1 MTNRSNYF
9 FTTLIASIALSLAGC
24 STSDGGNG
32 GASGVDSGSGPSGGS
47 DVGGFQLSSIS
58 VPENFTWK
66 INRPI
71 SFVFT
76 RPLDFSSVSLTSIAI
91 RDSDN
96 LPANGEFSFDPAQ
109 PRVVVFQPTCPV
121 KSDFSDA
128 GFQPGG
134 KLYTIVVLGKD
145 GAAGT
150 SVRSSSGEELEVS
163 QTRVFFTPTSFEL
176 SNLFEDLVS
185 GAPQPVVRAIGSTT
199 LNATFIE
206 VAQDTS
212 IDSRIYFERNLS
224 TQAVSVPGSGD
235 GSIPT
240 GHPNE
245 ALELGM
251 PLNLYSNL
259 MSRLAFVLEVN
270 QPVNPA
276 PTNINSNRIRLEAN
290 KMPGGAN
297 FGAVPATVSLVRNCT
312 TTGATIRVEPIG
324 VLPQNVD
331 VRLVVDAT
339 FEDLTGDK
347 HSAAIVNF
355 GVIRTRNAG
364 GDLADEVLEEFTVG
378 AATAGSLE
386 DATAAFSVP
395 RAIWGSSGTLK
406 PRFDFDGNGGPTG
419 AFDFVVRGT
428 GGTVIIDT
436 TLETVQDGDQTLQ
449 QTIING
455 RFDVRDLTIE
465 TGGKLQFR
473 GPNPMVINA
482 TGNVVINGEIL
493 LLGAAAKDVSGVFTA
508 TFPEPG
514 APGSLG
520 GGDGGDA
527 SVNMTASTPR
537 GNNGNGGKNFLAL
550 GGQGGESG
558 FGADP
563 SGKPN
568 PQKSHPHFRRGGA
581 GGGGA
586 FGPNQNYNDPL
597 KFPPPIVVPPDS
609 LGTNALIGGTGDAD
623 TSPTGFF
630 STGAISGIPIPAG
643 GNPGPLPFTDGDST
657 NDFFGVQFNP
667 TPPPGG
673 QILIRGELDGIFA
686 GAGGGGGG
694 DSVRSK
700 SFPNPGFKNA
710 SEDKGG
716 AGGGGAGGLLIRSLG
731 DVTFGPL
738 GRIVAAGGG
747 GARGQLIVF
756 NNNFFVKSG
765 ASGGGGSGG
774 HIIIESAGTID
785 LGTGLEVISARG
797 GLGGLGGKPAKNLN
811 NARGGHGGPGV
822 VQLHAP
828 NGVADILTTQT
839 LITAVV
845 PVPHV
850 LLPNFGKTS
859 RARSQWIPLG
869 GAVGTLPND
878 VTFLF
883 DGTDPTTG
891 LVKRVQDMAMM
902 DTNVVID
909 LTEIVGPAPLSTAGF
924 SRVDGENTFSFDF
937 ASAGAP
943 MFAMADFIYRDNP
956 VLMKNFVLELR
967 EIATPLTIRRYN
979 IESVALDPA
988 DSNRFIV
995 TTSSSGLVFSEF
1007 VGSVTSVLPDVAD
1020 AEFRILPRFFRIS
1033 TNGIKDSLPTSSSIK
1048 ILFEGTGRD
1057 AFGNPDT
1064 TSILVPQ
1071 TSDIADLSDAGLL
1084 KPIEFFRF
1092 EVEFDI
1098 DAKNVGLTATSAR
1111 PVLDFLRMPFK
1122 F

>member
-1 MTNRSNYF
+1 MTNRSSIF
-9 FTTLIASIALSLAGC
+9 FKTLIASVALSLAGC
-24 STSDGGNG
+24 STSDGGNA
-32 GASGVDSGSGPSGGS
+32 GASGIDNGSGSTGGS

-76 RPLDFSSVSLTSIAI
+76 RALDFSSVSLTSIAI

-150 SVRSSSGEELEVS
+150 SVRSANGEELEVS

-199 LNATFIE
+199 LDATFIE
-206 VAQDTS
+206 VAEDTS
-212 IDSRIYFERNLS
+212 LDTRIYFERNLA
-224 TQAVSVPGSGD
+224 TQQVSIPGSGD

-245 ALELGM
+245 ALEVGM
-251 PLNLYSNL
+251 PLNLYSNRL
-259 MSRLAFVLEVN
+259 SRLAFVLEVN
-270 QPVNPA
+270 QPVNPS
-276 PTNINSNRIRLEAN
+276 PTNINSSRIRLEAN
-290 KMPGGAN
+290 QMPGGTN

-324 VLPQNVD
+324 VLPQDVD

-347 HSAAIVNF
+347 NSAAIDNF

-364 GDLADEVLEEFTVG
+364 GDLADEVLEEFTAG
-378 AATAGSLE
+378 ATTAGSLE
-386 DATAAFSVP
+386 DADAAFSVP
-395 RAIWGSSGTLK
+395 RAIWGSDGTLK

-436 TLETVQDGDQTLQ
+436 TLETVQDGNQTLQ

-455 RFDVRDLTIE
+455 RMDVRNFTIE

-482 TGNVVINGEIL
+482 TGNVVIDGEIL
-493 LLGAAAKDVSGVFTA
+493 ILGAAAKDVSGVFTA
-508 TFPEPG
+508 SFPEPG
-514 APGSLG
+514 APGVLG

-527 SVNMTASTPR
+527 SVNTNASTPR
-537 GNNGNGGKNFLAL
+537 GNHGNGGKNFLAL
-550 GGQGGESG
+550 GGRGGESG
-558 FGADP
+558 FGSDP

-568 PQKSHPHFRRGGA
+568 PQNSHPRYRRGGA
-581 GGGGA
+581 GGGGV
-586 FGPNQNYNDPL
+586 FGPNQNYGDIT
-597 KFPPPIVVPPDS
+597 KFPPPIVTPKNP
-609 LGTNALIGGTGDAD
+609 LGTNALVGGTGDAD
-623 TSPTGFF
+623 IDNGFF
-630 STGAISGIPIPAG
+630 STGAISGVPIPAG
-643 GNPGPLPFTDGDST
+643 GGIGPSPFTDGDST
-657 NDFFGVQFNP
+657 NDFFGVQFDP
-667 TPPPGG
+667 MPPPGG
-673 QILIRGELDGIFA
+673 QMLIRGELDGIFG

-694 DSVRSK
+694 DSIRAK
-700 SFPNPGFKNA
+700 SFPNPNFKNA

-716 AGGGGAGGLLIRSLG
+716 AGGGGSGGLLIRSLG

-738 GRIVAAGGG
+738 GRIVAEGGD

-774 HIIIESAGTID
+774 HVIIESAGTID
-785 LGTGLEVISARG
+785 LGSALEVISARG
-797 GLGGLGGKPAKNLN
+797 GSGGLGGKPAKNLN
-811 NARGGHGGPGV
+811 NARGGNGGPGV
-822 VQLHAP
+822 VQLHTP
-828 NGVADILTTQT
+828 NGVADILTTRT

-869 GAVGTLPND
+869 GAVGTMPDD

-891 LVKRVQDMAMM
+891 LVERVQDMAMM
-902 DTNVVID
+902 DTNVVLD
-909 LTEIVGPAPLSTAGF
+909 LTEVVGPDPLSTAGF
-924 SRVDGENTFSFDF
+924 SRIDGENTFSFDF
-937 ASAGAP
+937 VNAGAP

-967 EIATPLTIRRYN
+967 EIATPLTLRRYN
-979 IESVALDPA
+979 IESVVLDPA
-988 DSNRFIV
+988 DSDRFIV

-1007 VGSVTSVLPDVAD
+1007 VGSMSSVVPDPAD
-1020 AEFRILPRFFRIS
+1020 VEFRILPRFFRIT
-1033 TNGIKDSLPTSSSIK
+1033 TNGIQDSLPTSSSIK

-1064 TSILVPQ
+1064 ASILVPQ
-1071 TSDIADLSDAGLL
+1071 TFDITDLSDSGLL
-1084 KPIEFFRF
+1084 KPVEFFRF

-1098 DAKNVGLTATSAR
+1098 DAKNAGLTATSAR